1 MMPLPLRL
9 LKRLDGKL
17 PENAEPPG
25 AMDDADLILVGGGL
39 ANGLIAW
46 RLQQLRPDMRVL
58 VLESGDTLGGNHTWS
73 FHEGDLTPVQR
84 AWLAPLVAHR
94 WNSYS
99 VAFPGRSRSL
109 AGGYASVTSSR
120 FDAVL
125 RAALAAQVRLA
136 TPVASLSARTV
147 TLTNGRMLRASAV
160 IDGRGLRPSRHLSL
174 GYQKFV
180 GQELRLAGAHG
191 LAQPVLMDATVRQH
205 DGYRFVYVLPLSAD
219 TLLVEDTYYADD
231 DKIDTSRL
239 RMRIAD
245 YVKARG
251 WTVAQV
257 LREERGVLPITLA
270 GNVNAF
276 WDERQGI
283 ARAGLA
289 AGLFHSTTGYSRP
302 SAVHLAEL
310 IAALPDLSSAPLFK
324 AIRTHAMAQWKA
336 QGFFRLLNR
345 MLFRAAAPDQ
355 RWRVMQR
362 FYGLPAPLI
371 ARFYA
376 ARLGLLDKAR
386 ILAGKPPV
394 PVGAAWRAG
403 WASGS
408 DLDIGKKQKQ
418 IESTS

>member
-1 MMPLPLRL
+1 
-9 LKRLDGKL
+9 
-17 PENAEPPG
+17 
-25 AMDDADLILVGGGL
+25 
-39 ANGLIAW
+39 
-46 RLQQLRPDMRVL
+46 
-58 VLESGDTLGGNHTWS
+58 
-73 FHEGDLTPVQR
+73 
-84 AWLAPLVAHR
+84 
-94 WNSYS
+94 
-99 VAFPGRSRSL
+99 
-109 AGGYASVTSSR
+109 
-120 FDAVL
+120 VL
-125 RAALAAQVRLA
+125 RGALAAQVRLA

-147 TLTNGRMLRASAV
+147 TLSDGRTLRAGAV

-180 GQELRLAGAHG
+180 GQELRLTGAHG
-191 LAQPVLMDATVRQH
+191 LTQPVLMDATVAQH
-205 DGYRFVYVLPLSAD
+205 DGYRFVYVLPLSPD

-231 DKIDTSRL
+231 DQIDAGRL

-245 YVKARG
+245 YVKAQG
-251 WTVAQV
+251 WTVAQL

-276 WDERQGI
+276 WEESRGI

-289 AGLFHSTTGYSRP
+289 AGLFHATTGYSLP
-302 SAVHLAEL
+302 SAVRLAEL
-310 IAALPDLSSAPLFK
+310 IAALPDFSSEPLSG
-324 AIRTHAMAQWKA
+324 AIRTHAVAQWKA

-362 FYGLPAPLI
+362 FYGLPSPLI

-376 ARLGLLDKAR
+376 ARLGWLDKAR

-403 WASGS
+403 WSSGASAPS
-408 DLDIGKKQKQ
+408 RQL
-418 IESTS
+418 ERSS